1 MRPYCREV
9 AEWANL
15 HTTLTPHSPVGTQ
28 RVETVG
34 SLIRVSSLPTTYPER
49 PHATEPGGR
58 EAAHATPL
66 GATPAV
72 GDEVH
77 ARDGA
82 LGRVAAVLRSE
93 TAIPHFIVVA
103 TGRLRRRYP
112 VLACGLITEIDGRV
126 VRVRG
131 LRRELRDLPED
142 LPIVV

>member
-1 MRPYCREV
+1 MRPYGT
-9 AEWANL
+9 AEPGWANL
-15 HTTLTPHSPVGTQ
+15 HTTPTRRSLVRAQREKTAGT
-28 RVETVG
+28 
-34 SLIRVSSLPTTYPER
+34 LIRVSGLPTTYPER
-49 PHATEPGGR
+49 PHAKEPGR
-58 EAAHATPL
+58 EAAHAAKL
-66 GATPAV
+66 GVAPAV

-82 LGRVAAVLRSE
+82 LGRVAMVLRSE
-93 TAIPHFIVVA
+93 TAVPRFIIVA

-112 VLACGLITEIDGRV
+112 VLACGLITQIDGRV